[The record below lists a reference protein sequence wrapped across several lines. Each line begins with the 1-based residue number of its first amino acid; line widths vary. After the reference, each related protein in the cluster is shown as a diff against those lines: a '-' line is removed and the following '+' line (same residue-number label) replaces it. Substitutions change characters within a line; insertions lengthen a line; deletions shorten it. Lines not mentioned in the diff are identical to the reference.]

1 MEVGSCAE
9 ESESAHADSDRNGST
24 IFNYSRTGT
33 LSDILKDDV
42 FMSLADHFLRQNR
55 GRRPNLPHIA
65 TLTNGLLLQLNLLKE
80 QEDCSY
86 RERKAW
92 LEKLFPDTASVTLT
106 ESRIAHRISTLQEKC
121 RQMPELESILAEKF
135 SFHTL
140 TPPLSRIG
148 LNRLHLTD
156 VKPFTFTDSVLITNE
171 VIIELDKFKNLER
184 LSPVFVRKWTRILCG
199 ALCDGQTDSMVRSKV
214 DKVLKLHKSLLNMK
228 KKDELKV
235 FLSKPF
241 IPDSPDSVP
250 RHKTLQCDGCKVLK
264 EAVEVKNCEIEELKR
279 EKATLNTETEAKTC
293 VINVQKANITLQL
306 VDFLEGGTFGG
317 DLADDVRKILQT
329 CPLTNL
335 TGERLFGDLD
345 YCSAS
350 SLQSPSLTRKLME
363 RAIKYGPECKIKS
376 LKEKKDVNERI
387 QSRITENKR
396 KKDEQTIKLAERR
409 SAALDAISAEGG
421 CLVSTKEQ
429 LDELYHGPRAVDK
442 MKDQIRFRSLIRGEN
457 ITIKKALYERLLA
470 HITSTT
476 STR

>member
-1 MEVGSCAE
+1 
-9 ESESAHADSDRNGST
+9 
-24 IFNYSRTGT
+24 
-33 LSDILKDDV
+33 
-42 FMSLADHFLRQNR
+42 
-55 GRRPNLPHIA
+55 
-65 TLTNGLLLQLNLLKE
+65 
-80 QEDCSY
+80 
-86 RERKAW
+86 
-92 LEKLFPDTASVTLT
+92 
-106 ESRIAHRISTLQEKC
+106 
-121 RQMPELESILAEKF
+121 MPELESILAEKF

-293 VINVQKANITLQL
+293 VINVQKANITLQVENDRKL
-306 VDFLEGGTFGG
+306 YQLTKQLNDSQKYCRFLNEEVENIKKTKLYQRNFSMKKDLSNLAQEKSEIEKELEIEKTKSSELNKSLQESKFKLKNEQTVKSKLKTSLNEEKTKNSELLTMLACDEVKVKIREEGSSHRYSDNIRQTFYALQGEAGVSAGNCSKVVQTVAKHLFDFEICNEQLPCASTSVNFSHEANFTAKHQAVSEILHKQHFTYACDATSRQKTHFLE
-317 DLADDVRKILQT
+317 Q
-329 CPLTNL
+329 
-335 TGERLFGDLD
+335 
-345 YCSAS
+345 
-350 SLQSPSLTRKLME
+350 
-363 RAIKYGPECKIKS
+363 
-376 LKEKKDVNERI
+376 
-387 QSRITENKR
+387 
-396 KKDEQTIKLAERR
+396 
-409 SAALDAISAEGG
+409 
-421 CLVSTKEQ
+421 
-429 LDELYHGPRAVDK
+429 
-442 MKDQIRFRSLIRGEN
+442 
-457 ITIKKALYERLLA
+457 
-470 HITSTT
+470 HIYLSNGK
-476 STR
+476 